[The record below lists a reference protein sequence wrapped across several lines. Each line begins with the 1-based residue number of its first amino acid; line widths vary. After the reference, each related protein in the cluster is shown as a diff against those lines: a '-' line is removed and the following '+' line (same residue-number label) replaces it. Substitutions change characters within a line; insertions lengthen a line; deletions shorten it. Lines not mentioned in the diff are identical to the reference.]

1 MKQQMEIPRV
11 QVQYK
16 SKEKDSKHNRA
27 RVIPMQR
34 HALLILLDMRS
45 NSLFIDAEC
54 MNCMC
59 VTIFNYQLTFIKLH
73 LRVTKDLILIS
84 EDIVVNIKLIGHRTL
99 DNNKTKRAV
108 YIFIGQIMISMQ
120 IIRLANPGEIKAIL
134 YIQAHRTSLFLAL
147 WGKINSRQPDHQ

>member
-59 VTIFNYQLTFIKLH
+59 VTIFNYQLTFIKLR

-108 YIFIGQIMISMQ
+108 YIYRANHDQHADYQIGQS
-120 IIRLANPGEIKAIL
+120 RWNKG
-134 YIQAHRTSLFLAL
+134 HSVHTSTQDKFVLSIV
-147 WGKINSRQPDHQ
+147 G